1 LGELTALE
9 QEICGKVKL
18 CFLGPTVKL
27 VRSSLKNDPKVVR
40 LGSAMEIALLCLGFD
55 PSENPIFAMTATPP
69 LDLMTSPAIGPIG
82 QNQPDPLPDEVVN
95 SRISPWFTVWA
106 YPLNQRI
113 LMPAM
118 FRSIEVV
125 GREHLPAT
133 GPVILAPTHR
143 TRWDSLMVPYSA
155 GRSSSGR
162 FLRFMVTAN
171 EMRGFQGW
179 LMRNLGCF
187 PVDTNRPGV
196 ASLRYG
202 IELLEQGEMVVI
214 FPEGGNLKGNRAAG
228 VNRLHPGL
236 ARLALQAE
244 TSTPVKVVPM
254 AIDYSD
260 FDNRRNCDVRVTIG
274 APIEV
279 EQYRGGN
286 AKRSAKNLTEDLAVA
301 LRGLSG
307 ATV

>member
-1 LGELTALE
+1 
-9 QEICGKVKL
+9 
-18 CFLGPTVKL
+18 
-27 VRSSLKNDPKVVR
+27 
-40 LGSAMEIALLCLGFD
+40 
-55 PSENPIFAMTATPP
+55 MTATPP

-82 QNQPDPLPDEVVN
+82 PNKPDLDLPPDEVVN
-95 SRISPWFTVWA
+95 SRVSPWFTFWA

-113 LMPAM
+113 LMPSM

-125 GREHLPAT
+125 GRENLPAT

-171 EMRGFQGW
+171 EMRGVQGW

-196 ASLRYG
+196 TSLRYG
-202 IELLEQGEMVVI
+202 IELLEQEEMVVI
-214 FPEGGNLKGNRAAG
+214 FPEGGNLRGNRAAG
-228 VNRLHPGL
+228 LNRLHPGL

-244 TSTPVKVVPM
+244 TTTPVLVVPM

-260 FDNRRNCDVRVTIG
+260 YDNRRNCDVRVTIG

-279 EQYRGGN
+279 EKYRGEN

-301 LRGLSG
+301 MRGLSA
-307 ATV
+307 ATMV

>member
-1 LGELTALE
+1 MAQLN
-9 QEICGKVKL
+9 C
-18 CFLGPTVKL
+18 
-27 VRSSLKNDPKVVR
+27 
-40 LGSAMEIALLCLGFD
+40 
-55 PSENPIFAMTATPP
+55 IFEMTATPP
-69 LDLMTSPAIGPIG
+69 LDSMIEPVIGPNKSV
-82 QNQPDPLPDEVVN
+82 QDLAPEETVD
-95 SRISPWFTVWA
+95 SRLSPWFTFWA
-106 YPLNQRI
+106 YPVNQKLLLPSR
-113 LMPAM
+113 

-125 GREHLPAT
+125 GRENLPRS

-179 LMRNLGCF
+179 VMRNLGCF

-214 FPEGGNLKGNRAAG
+214 FPEGDNLRSNRAAG
-228 VNRLHPGL
+228 INRLHPGL

-244 TSTPVKVVPM
+244 TPVQVVPM
-254 AIDYSD
+254 VMDYSD
-260 FDNRRNCDVRVTIG
+260 FDNTRNCDVRVSIG

-279 EQYRGGN
+279 TQYRGGN
-286 AKRSAKNLTEDLAVA
+286 VKRSAKNLTEDLAA
-301 LRGLSG
+301 AMRGLSIG
-307 ATV
+307 

>member
-1 LGELTALE
+1 
-9 QEICGKVKL
+9 
-18 CFLGPTVKL
+18 
-27 VRSSLKNDPKVVR
+27 
-40 LGSAMEIALLCLGFD
+40 
-55 PSENPIFAMTATPP
+55 MTATPP
-69 LDLMTSPAIGPIG
+69 LDLMTDPAIGPIG
-82 QNQPDPLPDEVVN
+82 PNRPDPDLLLPDEIVN
-95 SRISPWFTVWA
+95 SRVSPWFTFWA

-113 LMPAM
+113 LMPSM

-125 GREHLPAT
+125 GRENLPAS

-179 LMRNLGCF
+179 VMRNLGCF

-214 FPEGGNLKGNRAAG
+214 FPEGGNLRGNRAAG
-228 VNRLHPGL
+228 LNRLHPGL

-244 TSTPVKVVPM
+244 TQTPVQVVPM
-254 AIDYSD
+254 TIDYSD

-274 APIEV
+274 KAIEV

-301 LRGLSG
+301 MRGLSNL
-307 ATV
+307 TSDR

>member
-1 LGELTALE
+1 M
-9 QEICGKVKL
+9 
-18 CFLGPTVKL
+18 TV
-27 VRSSLKNDPKVVR
+27 
-40 LGSAMEIALLCLGFD
+40 
-55 PSENPIFAMTATPP
+55 TPP
-69 LDLMTSPAIGPIG
+69 LDSMIEPIIGPTIG
-82 QNQPDPLPDEVVN
+82 PNKSVQDLGPEETVD
-95 SRISPWFTVWA
+95 SRVSPWFTFWA
-106 YPLNQRI
+106 YPVNQR
-113 LMPAM
+113 LLLPSR

-125 GREHLPAT
+125 GRENLPRS

-179 LMRNLGCF
+179 VMRNLGCF

-214 FPEGGNLKGNRAAG
+214 FPEGGNLRGNRAAG
-228 VNRLHPGL
+228 INRLHPGL

-244 TSTPVKVVPM
+244 TSTPVQVVPM
-254 AIDYSD
+254 VMDYSD
-260 FDNRRNCDVRVTIG
+260 FDNTRNCDVRVSIG

-279 EQYRGGN
+279 TQYRGGN
-286 AKRSAKNLTEDLAVA
+286 VKRSAKNLTEDLAVA
-301 LRGLSG
+301 MRGLSG
-307 ATV
+307 ATIEPIL